1 MSSFLVHLSEML
13 NLRPPPAPKRSCEFC
28 GGVRCFGAC
37 GARDA
42 PGCLLSFSGRIVIDG
57 NEFGHVVGEDGLKL
71 TFRRGSSVGMALQQ
85 VGAANRSYR
94 IIARVGEGA
103 SPEILEVL
111 SVEQETELEPM
122 TKPPSD

>member
-13 NLRPPPAPKRSCEFC
+13 NLRPPPAPQRSCEFC

-37 GARDA
+37 GARDVQ
-42 PGCLLSFSGRIVIDG
+42 GRLLSFSGRIVIDG

>member
-13 NLRPPPAPKRSCEFC
+13 NLRPPPAPQRSCEFC

-37 GARDA
+37 GARDVQ
-42 PGCLLSFSGRIVIDG
+42 GRLLSFSGRIVLDG
-57 NEFGHVVGEDGLKL
+57 NEFGHVVGDDGLKL
-71 TFRRGSSVGMALQQ
+71 TFRRGSSVEMALQQ

-122 TKPPSD
+122 TKLPSD